1 MLNCALVCCAVLSTC
16 TCSACSLPGYYRD
29 SAVAWP
35 ALALPS
41 AEYCLIT
48 TFAVRIP
55 LSMAPLSVAV
65 PVWSPQ
71 QYMPS
76 ATCKVECVGG

>member
-1 MLNCALVCCAVLSTC
+1 M
-16 TCSACSLPGYYRD
+16 AC
-29 SAVAWP
+29 P

-48 TFAVRIP
+48 TFAVLLP

-71 QYMPS
+71 QYRPS
-76 ATCKVECVGG
+76 ATYKYVGSCVGGCVGGCVGVSDEDGNGWS